1 MLTYS
6 FDDRGMDFLYEHLYK
21 EIKNDILMGNLKAHE
36 KLPSKR
42 TLAAHLNVSVVTV
55 ENAYSQLL
63 AEGYIYSKPKSG
75 FYVCDVKAEDADV
88 VGVRKSYDIGV
99 YKNSTRGYAA
109 KADSVQTT
117 ISDGPDVSYMSGIRP
132 KDYVAE
138 HSHVTREHVEAPDQN
153 RYFAD
158 FVNNST
164 LSENFPFSTWTK
176 LMRETM
182 MDDREKLMK
191 RSPSGGIFELRKA
204 IADYLYQFRGMSV
217 SPNQIIVGAGT
228 EYLYGLIIQLLGR
241 DSVYGVENPG
251 YQKIQHIYDAYQVKC
266 CYIDMDESGVN
277 IDSLEKSGAD
287 VVHISPSHHF
297 PTGTVTPASRRYE
310 LLGWAAKQP
319 GRYIIEDEY
328 DSEFRLVGNPIPA
341 LQSIDASDK
350 VIYMNTFSKSLSST
364 IRISYMVLPIPLMV
378 RYNHVLSF
386 YACTVSNFDQYTLT
400 RFIQEGYLEK
410 HINRMR
416 KFYRNSR
423 DRILSCIRNHRL
435 YPQVTIKEENAGLHF
450 LMEVDTSYTDK
461 EMVDRAAAAGINI
474 SSLSQYCHGKEQEDS
489 HTLVINYSGI
499 EENIIEEACDRL
511 LESVV
516 SLTT

>member
-88 VGVRKSYDIGV
+88 VGVRNACY
-99 YKNSTRGYAA
+99 T
-109 KADSVQTT
+109 
-117 ISDGPDVSYMSGIRP
+117 SGSE
-132 KDYVAE
+132 DHVTE
-138 HSHVTREHVEAPDQN
+138 HSHVIREHAESPDQN
-153 RYFAD
+153 RFFAD

-277 IDSLEKSGAD
+277 IDSLERSGAD

-310 LLGWAAKQP
+310 LLGWAAKQK

-378 RYNHVLSF
+378 RYNHILSF

-423 DRILSCIRNHRL
+423 DRILGCIRSHRL

-450 LMEVDTSYTDK
+450 LMEIDTSYTDK

-499 EENIIEEACDRL
+499 EEDIIEEACDRL

>member
-88 VGVRKSYDIGV
+88 VGVR
-99 YKNSTRGYAA
+99 NACYA
-109 KADSVQTT
+109 
-117 ISDGPDVSYMSGIRP
+117 SGSE
-132 KDYVAE
+132 DHVTE
-138 HSHVTREHVEAPDQN
+138 HSHVIREHAESPDQN
-153 RYFAD
+153 RFFAD

-277 IDSLEKSGAD
+277 IDSLERSGAD

-310 LLGWAAKQP
+310 LLGWAAKQE

-423 DRILSCIRNHRL
+423 DRILGCIRSHRL

-450 LMEVDTSYTDK
+450 LMEIDTSYTDR

-499 EENIIEEACDRL
+499 EEDIIEEACDRL

-516 SLTT
+516 RLTT

>member
-1 MLTYS
+1 MK
-6 FDDRGMDFLYEHLYK
+6 D
-21 EIKNDILMGNLKAHE
+21 
-36 KLPSKR
+36 
-42 TLAAHLNVSVVTV
+42 
-55 ENAYSQLL
+55 NARQNMTSD
-63 AEGYIYSKPKSG
+63 ES
-75 FYVCDVKAEDADV
+75 DVAYL
-88 VGVRKSYDIGV
+88 R
-99 YKNSTRGYAA
+99 
-109 KADSVQTT
+109 
-117 ISDGPDVSYMSGIRP
+117 GIRSE
-132 KDYVAE
+132 DHVTE
-138 HSHVTREHVEAPDQN
+138 HSHVIREHAESPGQN
-153 RYFAD
+153 RFFAD

-277 IDSLEKSGAD
+277 IDSLERSGAD

-310 LLGWAAKQP
+310 LLGWAAKQE

-423 DRILSCIRNHRL
+423 DRILGCIRNHRL

-450 LMEVDTSYTDK
+450 LMEIDTSYTDR

-499 EENIIEEACDRL
+499 EEDIIEEACDRL

-516 SLTT
+516 CLTT